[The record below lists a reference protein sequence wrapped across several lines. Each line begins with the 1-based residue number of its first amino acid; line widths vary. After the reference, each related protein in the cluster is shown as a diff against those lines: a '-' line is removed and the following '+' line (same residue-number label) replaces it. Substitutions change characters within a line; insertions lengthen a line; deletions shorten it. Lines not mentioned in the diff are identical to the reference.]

1 MATTANQKN
10 LTVVM
15 ETEIQ
20 RLVESYGYDTE
31 ILTSFANFI
40 LNPPKAPKAPKAPK
54 SKIAS
59 TAKKVKAPTPLSLPQ
74 LKKAVLEHFQVK
86 DLTALRKSA
95 TFQMATSGMGK
106 LEASKK
112 DGWEAIY
119 RKSIGILP
127 GEDSETG
134 DGCINGINIFKYDMP
149 WKAFG
154 LDPKTS
160 TTDDI
165 KTAYRELCQI
175 YHPDKSTG
183 NSSVFDR
190 LTTFYKSLIE
200 TF

>member
-1 MATTANQKN
+1 MATTASKKQ

-15 ETEIQ
+15 EAEIH
-20 RLVESYGYDTE
+20 RLVASYGSDAE
-31 ILTSFANFI
+31 ILIRFASFI
-40 LNPPKAPKAPKAPK
+40 LNPPKLLKVKPPK
-54 SKIAS
+54 S
-59 TAKKVKAPTPLSLPQ
+59 LSLPQ
-74 LKKAVLEHFQVK
+74 LKKVILEHFQVEN
-86 DLTALRKSA
+86 LTALKKSA
-95 TFQMATSGMGK
+95 NFQMATSGLGK
-106 LEASKK
+106 LEFSKK
-112 DGWEAIY
+112 EGWETIY
-119 RKSIGILP
+119 RKLIGILP
-127 GEDSETG
+127 GEDSQTG

-165 KTAYRELCQI
+165 KAAYRQLCQI
-175 YHPDKSTG
+175 YHPDKPTG